1 MIAMATGIAKSMAKA
16 PAKEKETAKEKANQ
30 QHVRTSAQVMNAI
43 SMMIRSVKWRKS
55 LGAATM
61 PLGCFLKFLINFV
74 RKHVENAEI
83 TWDTLL

>member
-1 MIAMATGIAKSMAKA
+1 MVSTARTKAKA
-16 PAKEKETAKEKANQ
+16 KASAKEKEMAKEKAKQQQ